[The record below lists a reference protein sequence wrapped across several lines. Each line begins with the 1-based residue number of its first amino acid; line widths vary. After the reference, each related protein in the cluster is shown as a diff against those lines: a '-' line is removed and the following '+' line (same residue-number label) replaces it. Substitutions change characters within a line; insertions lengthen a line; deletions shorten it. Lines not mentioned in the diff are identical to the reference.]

1 MWERER
7 KKTVTRSMTGKRF
20 RACPSSLEGG
30 LIYKSEFALLR
41 RLICDRQ
48 FKFEGV
54 RQYAELRRKFNFEVV
69 HSYAERRNLQ
79 AKKSE

>member
-7 KKTVTRSMTGKRF
+7 KKTVATSMTGKRF
-20 RACPSSLEGG
+20 RASPSSLEAG

-41 RLICDRQ
+41 RFICVRQ
-48 FKFEGV
+48 LKFEGV
-54 RQYAELRRKFNFEVV
+54 HQYVELRRKFNIEGV

-79 AKKSE
+79 AKK